1 MLDSRWP
8 GARLGALCVAMSV
21 LLAACGH
28 PDHDGHG
35 SSGTPAGATSE
46 EEVSEEVRLVPA
58 SEVVGRLDAPADLV
72 LLDVRSPSE
81 FESGHIAG
89 ARNIPVNELEM
100 RLAELD
106 DVRDQEVIVFCEM
119 GGRAVMA
126 EGLLRSAGFA
136 RLGHLEGDMSAWR
149 AAGHPL
155 E

>member
-1 MLDSRWP
+1 
-8 GARLGALCVAMSV
+8 MSV
-21 LLAACGH
+21 MLVACGH

-35 SSGTPAGATSE
+35 PSDTPAGATSE
-46 EEVSEEVRLVPA
+46 EEASGEVRLVPA
-58 SEVVGRLDAPADLV
+58 SEVVERLSDAPGDLV

-89 ARNIPVNELEM
+89 ARNIPVNELET

-106 DVRDQEVIVFCEM
+106 NVRDQEVIVFCEM

-126 EGLLRSAGFA
+126 EGLLQGAGFA